1 MMHDPEFAVREEIA
15 NAITHGLGVLLAVGG
30 GGVLLTLAAL
40 HASAWH
46 VVGASVFVGSLVLLY
61 TASTLY
67 HAIPFERA
75 RRRLQT
81 FDHCAIYVLIAGTYT
96 PFLITDLR
104 GPLGWSLLATI
115 WVLAVGGV
123 VFKLFFTGRWRGL
136 STAFYVGMG
145 WLAAVAFQ
153 PMREA
158 LPGAAL
164 AWIVAGGVAYT
175 AGTLFYL
182 SRRRYAHAVWHGF
195 VLAGSVCH
203 FAAVLVSVMAAA

>member
-1 MMHDPEFAVREEIA
+1 MHDPEFAVREEIA

-30 GGVLLTLAAL
+30 GAVLLTLAAI
-40 HASAWH
+40 HATAWH
-46 VVGASVFVGSLVLLY
+46 VLGAAVFVGSLVLLY

-96 PFLITDLR
+96 PFLLTDLR

-115 WVLAVGGV
+115 WMLAIGGV

-158 LPGAAL
+158 LPPAAL
-164 AWIVAGGVAYT
+164 LWIVAGGVAYT
-175 AGTLFYL
+175 AGTIFYL
-182 SRRRYAHAVWHGF
+182 SRRRYAHTVWHGF

-203 FAAVLVSVMAAA
+203 FAAVLVVVMA